1 MTTARRYP
9 HMTLVDEEGV
19 TVHFDLCKPCATVLA
34 DEGVIDGLAE
44 MECPPV
50 GYDEGYLCWRCHC
63 RISLA

>member
-1 MTTARRYP
+1 MTTACRYP

-44 MECPPV
+44 MEYPEV
-50 GYDEGYLCWRCHC
+50 DYDEGYRCGRC
-63 RISLA
+63 DRRISLA